1 MYLELLRNP
10 ECTLGCTHATNTL
23 YCYSN
28 EFFPFQIMLT
38 HCLQHV
44 SHMHHTTYI
53 LWGLVHFA
61 RHLQVIAAQNVPFLL
76 LTTHQGI
83 HNRLNTHTANYCHSN
98 ESHALQ
104 PHSPAPLVTCMH
116 THHTTHNPLQTINV
130 LHRTP
135 KGTPTGLVHT
145 HLVTSSGVQFILVN
159 DKFHYFRM
167 AFLSCPV
174 QHGELIIVCAMEQRA
189 HVRGQVPNGTDV
201 ATPRSKVQGI
211 LSILQQRMNNK

>member
-28 EFFPFQIMLT
+28 EFLPFQIMLT

-61 RHLQVIAAQNVPFLL
+61 RHLQFIAAQNAADNRSRY
-76 LTTHQGI
+76 TYWTQHTHA
-83 HNRLNTHTANYCHSN
+83 TNYCHPN
-98 ESHALQ
+98 ESHPLQ

-116 THHTTHNPLQTINV
+116 SHHTTHNPLQTINV

-135 KGTPTGLVHT
+135 EGTPTGLVHT
-145 HLVTSSGVQFILVN
+145 HHVTSSGVQFVLV
-159 DKFHYFRM
+159 DDEFHHFSM
-167 AFLSCPV
+167 SFLSCPV
-174 QHGELIIVCAMEQRA
+174 QHCILIIVCAM
-189 HVRGQVPNGTDV
+189 
-201 ATPRSKVQGI
+201 K
-211 LSILQQRMNNK
+211 